1 MEVSVNRST
10 NLPTAANV
18 QTQTSSNSSDDMP
31 KPFDPALL
39 KEEKAAHSAARELA
53 QATSPAQSHELTST
67 RSTQRE
73 TPRDLHQGAA
83 EWSRQD
89 AAPNWSSYSAASKG
103 YTFTERAIN
112 LYRHIG
118 ALA

>member
-1 MEVSVNRST
+1 MDVSVNREARLS
-10 NLPTAANV
+10 NAASV
-18 QTQTSSNSSDDMP
+18 QTQTSSSSSENAP
-31 KPFDPALL
+31 KHFDPELL
-39 KEEKAAHSAARELA
+39 KDEQALHSAAREFS
-53 QATSPAQSHELTST
+53 QATSPTEANAAIT
-67 RSTQRE
+67 
-73 TPRDLHQGAA
+73 TPIASRDLQHGFA

-89 AAPNWSSYSAASKG
+89 SAPNWSNYSAASKG